1 MNKKHTILLESSFY
15 KSLEK
20 GLECV
25 HHYFIPRDPLKDK
38 TQVSK
43 EKYHVLFF
51 LASVITL
58 VVITIILA
66 IIKGESYIHPL
77 NTLMHNITIVI
88 SIGTIFYLKWT
99 KKIKHVLIMFALN
112 IFMVNV
118 VSILLTGGVY
128 SDQVIWQLMLIVSS
142 TLLISRRFGLFM
154 AIISAVCAYIMF
166 SITELWKLEGVV
178 EYIDSGPRFRL
189 GALYLFF
196 GIFYFISS
204 AIVYNREKM
213 QKTLSEVK
221 QNQIN
226 LIDTK
231 YKFIV
236 ENSSLIVGIHTL
248 NGIRTYTSEAI
259 KTTLGYSVN
268 KLIGQDDQS
277 IIKEDERAKY
287 KDLLANCISTKRLQ
301 SKTIIYIH
309 NDGGERFMQVRLKP
323 IINSDGSF
331 EAIISSLSDVTED
344 KLLEQKL
351 KETRHQIAQDFHDE
365 IGNKLALISSKAN
378 LLTKK
383 ANKNEDLSLK
393 NTAGAI
399 EKNTLELFR
408 DFKDFIW
415 SVEGKETNLSEL
427 YYYLKDL
434 LESTFQPIEIKISSK
449 CIVSIANEN
458 RIIDAFKKKNI
469 ISIIKEAS
477 SNIIKH
483 SGANEITFSIYE
495 EDQFIVFCIKDNG
508 KGIGDCD
515 LSSRGMGLKNMKERA
530 AKINAEITMESE
542 KGCEI
547 KLYITV

>member
-1 MNKKHTILLESSFY
+1 MGVVQNKMLESPFY
-15 KSLEK
+15 KSIVKGIEK
-20 GLECV
+20 IF
-25 HHYFIPRDPLKDK
+25 HFFIPRDPLKDK
-38 TQVSK
+38 TQLSK

-51 LASVITL
+51 LSSVITL
-58 VVITIILA
+58 VLVTVILTLV
-66 IIKGESYIHPL
+66 KGKSFSHPL
-77 NTLMHNITIVI
+77 NTFIHYFTIVV
-88 SIGTIFYLKWT
+88 SLFTILYLKW
-99 KKIKHVLIMFALN
+99 KKNIKQVLMIFTLN
-112 IFMVNV
+112 VFSVSV
-118 VSILLTGGVY
+118 VTILLTGGVY
-128 SDQVIWQLMLIVSS
+128 SIETIWQLMLIMSA
-142 TLLISRRFGLFM
+142 TLLISRKFGFVMLLLSVFC
-154 AIISAVCAYIMF
+154 IYIMYA
-166 SITELWKLEGVV
+166 ITEVWELEELVQN
-178 EYIDSGPRFRL
+178 IDSGSSFRL
-189 GALYLFF
+189 ATLYLFF
-196 GIFYFISS
+196 TIFYFICSG
-204 AIVYNREKM
+204 IVYNREKM

-221 QNQIN
+221 QEQIDI
-226 LIDTK
+226 IDTK

-259 KTTLGYSVN
+259 TTILGYTVS
-268 KLIGQDDQS
+268 KLIGQDDQG
-277 IIKEDERAKY
+277 IIKKEERENY
-287 KDLLANCISTKRLQ
+287 NDLLSNCISKKRLQ

-434 LESTFQPIEIKISSK
+434 LESTFNPISIKILCLCKLSMT
-449 CIVSIANEN
+449 NEN

-477 SNIIKH
+477 SNILKH
-483 SGANEITFSIYE
+483 SGANEVIFSIYE
-495 EDQFIVFCIKDNG
+495 ENQFIVFCIKDNG

-515 LSSRGMGLKNMKERA
+515 LSSKGMGLKNMKERA